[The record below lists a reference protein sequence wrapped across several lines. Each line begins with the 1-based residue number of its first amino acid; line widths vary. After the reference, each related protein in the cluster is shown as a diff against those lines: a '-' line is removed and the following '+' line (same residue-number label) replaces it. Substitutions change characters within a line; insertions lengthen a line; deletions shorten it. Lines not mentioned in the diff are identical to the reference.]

1 MDDESGDDDGVCRSV
16 GGRVIEIEIENKSG
30 SMRGNGRRREVSEER
45 LEERWNV
52 RVRVRMNE
60 IVGIDGRRRMNESE
74 NERTDDR

>member
-1 MDDESGDDDGVCRSV
+1 M
-16 GGRVIEIEIENKSG
+16 IEIEIENKSG
-30 SMRGNGRRREVSEER
+30 SMRGNGRRREVSEERLEER